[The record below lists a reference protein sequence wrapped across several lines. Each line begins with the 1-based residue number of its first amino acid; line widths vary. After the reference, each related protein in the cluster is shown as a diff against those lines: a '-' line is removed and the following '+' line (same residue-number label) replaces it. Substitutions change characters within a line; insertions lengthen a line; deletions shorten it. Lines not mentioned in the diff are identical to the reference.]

1 MSSPLAAFLA
11 GASCLALS
19 AQQAEPP
26 VIFKVDV
33 VSKSAKAIN
42 YEKGTGSTRI
52 DFVAS
57 SLMPGATG
65 EAKVESKKGYIEVA
79 ARFERLPS
87 PQKFGAEYLTYVL
100 WSISPEGRVTNL
112 GELVLKEGR
121 GKLTVT
127 TELQIFGLFITA
139 EPYFAVRQPSDVIVL
154 DNELRKDTRGK
165 VYIIDS
171 KLELLKRG
179 QYEKLS
185 NPLQLTV
192 DTKNVPLELYEARNA
207 VLIARSF
214 GADKYAADTYGKAE
228 ASLMMAERY
237 PRDEE
242 YWNEV
247 IRTSRQAVQIAEDAR
262 AIAVER
268 QIQERLEKE
277 RAEAQRRQEEA
288 RQKAEEQT
296 RLRAEADAKRA
307 EAEAKQLAAEK
318 DRVKAEQEKFRAEQ
332 EKLKAELE
340 AARAATLKVEA
351 DAARAKAQQ
360 AAEEA
365 NKAREQAEAE
375 RKALRERLLRQF
387 SQALPTRDSERGL
400 VVNMGDVLFDTAKFD
415 LRPIAREKLA
425 RLAGI
430 CLAYPGLRLE
440 AEGHTDN
447 TGAEDFNQKLSEQR
461 AAAVREY
468 LHSQGL
474 PETSLSSKGLGM
486 SSPVAPNNTSQGR
499 QQNRR
504 VELIVSG
511 EVIGTAI
518 GK

>member
-1 MSSPLAAFLA
+1 
-11 GASCLALS
+11 
-19 AQQAEPP
+19 
-26 VIFKVDV
+26 
-33 VSKSAKAIN
+33 
-42 YEKGTGSTRI
+42 
-52 DFVAS
+52 
-57 SLMPGATG
+57 
-65 EAKVESKKGYIEVA
+65 
-79 ARFERLPS
+79 
-87 PQKFGAEYLTYVL
+87 
-100 WSISPEGRVTNL
+100 
-112 GELVLKEGR
+112 
-121 GKLTVT
+121 
-127 TELQIFGLFITA
+127 
-139 EPYFAVRQPSDVIVL
+139 
-154 DNELRKDTRGK
+154 
-165 VYIIDS
+165 
-171 KLELLKRG
+171 
-179 QYEKLS
+179 
-185 NPLQLTV
+185 
-192 DTKNVPLELYEARNA
+192 
-207 VLIARSF
+207 
-214 GADKYAADTYGKAE
+214 
-228 ASLMMAERY
+228 MAERY

-268 QIQERLEKE
+268 QIQEKLEKE

-288 RQKAEEQT
+288 RQKAEEQA
-296 RLRAEADAKRA
+296 RLRAEADAKRAEADVKRA

-415 LRPIAREKLA
+415 LRPVAREKLA

-461 AAAVREY
+461 AAAVRDY
-468 LHSQGL
+468 LVSQGL